1 LKWGVVDGYVIP
13 HLSIMKNIVALV
25 YTQPTLQQIIIIRDQ
40 FVARCVTTWGAAAPK
55 LMLFFDE
62 RICTYV

>member
-1 LKWGVVDGYVIP
+1 
-13 HLSIMKNIVALV
+13 MKNIVALV
-25 YTQPTLQQIIIIRDQ
+25 YTQPTLQDIIIIRDQ